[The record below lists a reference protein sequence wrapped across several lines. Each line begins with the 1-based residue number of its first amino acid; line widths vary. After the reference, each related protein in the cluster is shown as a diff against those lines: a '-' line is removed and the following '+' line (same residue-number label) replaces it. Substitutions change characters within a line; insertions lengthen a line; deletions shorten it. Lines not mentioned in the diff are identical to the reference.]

1 MLMMHVASPLATENY
16 AVACEAGALTKAG
29 VLRVSRICSHN
40 VPAGNRPV
48 MHYVY
53 LLQSQSHVNQR
64 YIGLTVIS
72 RHDWRNTMKAASSIR
87 PSFGLGPYE
96 RISPSRRVPKPRIL
110 STT

>member
-1 MLMMHVASPLATENY
+1 LLMMHVASPLATENY

-53 LLQSQSHVNQR
+53 LLQSQSHVAGALTKAGAR
-64 YIGLTVIS
+64 RSSVRSEGGLVTC
-72 RHDWRNTMKAASSIR
+72 
-87 PSFGLGPYE
+87 
-96 RISPSRRVPKPRIL
+96 
-110 STT
+110 